1 MDIPDRVP
9 IKEAAGAFH
18 LAFSASEVF
27 AGVAVSDWPLPYAVL
42 IYRFP
47 SFVIF
52 VVQPVFQVI
61 TAESPSSF
69 QVPVIPSPR
78 VAFAAPPLDS
88 VISNGCPAVSFTFH
102 TPSNA
107 LSARAPKLVTPKKQ
121 AAIAAFLIFVLL
133 ATSMLVT
140 ENGALNLT
148 VRLLSF
154 SPPKLCS
161 LPRRPGNVQTTIPGI
176 SYSPHRILDGIR
188 LLLGRPLASGFF
200 FGFCSAPWL
209 SRLISLSAAQQFLA
223 QRI

>member
-61 TAESPSSF
+61 TAELPSSF

-88 VISNGCPAVSFTFH
+88 VISNECPAV
-102 TPSNA
+102 NLQQA
-107 LSARAPKLVTPKKQ
+107 LWPKRSPQSCCGSSVGNRHLWVAMGLLQIVALVESEP
-121 AAIAAFLIFVLL
+121 A
-133 ATSMLVT
+133 
-140 ENGALNLT
+140 
-148 VRLLSF
+148 
-154 SPPKLCS
+154 
-161 LPRRPGNVQTTIPGI
+161 
-176 SYSPHRILDGIR
+176 
-188 LLLGRPLASGFF
+188 
-200 FGFCSAPWL
+200 
-209 SRLISLSAAQQFLA
+209 
-223 QRI
+223 

>member
-1 MDIPDRVP
+1 MHIPERAP
-9 IKEAAGAFH
+9 SRRRGAYH

-27 AGVAVSDWPLPYAVL
+27 AGVAVNDWPLPYATL

-52 VVQPVFQVI
+52 VVQPVFQMI
-61 TAESPSSF
+61 TAELPSSF

-121 AAIAAFLIFVLL
+121 VAITAAIAAFLIF
-133 ATSMLVT
+133 APPC
-140 ENGALNLT
+140 NLHA
-148 VRLLSF
+148 RDPNRAF
-154 SPPKLCS
+154 KP
-161 LPRRPGNVQTTIPGI
+161 
-176 SYSPHRILDGIR
+176 
-188 LLLGRPLASGFF
+188 
-200 FGFCSAPWL
+200 
-209 SRLISLSAAQQFLA
+209 
-223 QRI
+223 